1 MKAEL
6 IALSLVAKL
15 MAASLLMSTVAMA
28 LGAFAVVSPRR
39 AAEIWASQR
48 LQNITPERKD
58 SIIRWYRVLG
68 VFLFLGGMLVAVEGV
83 MFSEYRP

>member
-48 LQNITPERKD
+48 LQNITPERKRLD
-58 SIIRWYRVLG
+58 HT
-68 VFLFLGGMLVAVEGV
+68 LVPCLRSVS
-83 MFSEYRP
+83 FSRRHARRS